1 MSVKSKEMIN
11 EYGEK
16 EELQLTSNDDIE
28 LNLSE
33 NYILANHN
41 KKKASIVSEKF
52 KGSILGTDIGFK
64 SHGFTNVAILATV
77 LAISAALIMYFM
89 WRL

>member
-1 MSVKSKEMIN
+1 MSVKSKEITN

-28 LNLSE
+28 LNLSGS
-33 NYILANHN
+33 YVLANRS
-41 KKKASIVSEKF
+41 KKKTSAMSEKF
-52 KGSILGTDIGFK
+52 KSSILGTDIGFK

-77 LAISAALIMYFM
+77 LAISAAIILYFA
-89 WRL
+89 WKF